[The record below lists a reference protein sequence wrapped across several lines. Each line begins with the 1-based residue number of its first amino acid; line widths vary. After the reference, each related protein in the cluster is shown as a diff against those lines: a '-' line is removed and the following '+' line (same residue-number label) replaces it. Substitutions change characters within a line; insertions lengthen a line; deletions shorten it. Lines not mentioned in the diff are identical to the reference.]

1 MITRTDEGEQDGML
15 LIGLILTLL
24 AFYRWSLSRRS
35 SFSSSMLGDDVVSVD
50 VDLFSQR
57 WWSLLAKPL

>member
-57 WWSLLAKPL
+57 WWSSLAKPS